1 MDETLPTV
9 PIARR
14 TAVRVPNA
22 VMTTVL
28 ATALATALTTGC
40 ASTSAAPE
48 SSAAAPPTTTTSST
62 SSPAPKH
69 PTTHPPAPSPAQI
82 RHKTAET
89 VAALE
94 RNEPHGSISVA
105 ALNTRT
111 GEKFTAGQSSGMWT
125 ASAYKLFVLET
136 LLLQQG
142 GPLTG
147 YDAGEAEPMIEN
159 SDNAAGYDLFLAA
172 GGNAGLSAAASRFGM
187 HHTVPG
193 ASDPTFT
200 RTSASDFLILV
211 RNLVDRHSPLTPA
224 ARRYALN
231 LMADVEA
238 DQRWGVSAAA
248 DKDTQFYIKNGWL
261 SIDDSNGPGET
272 DDGRWAVTSV
282 GVIKCRHQ
290 QLLMAVF
297 TEHQPDMGTGVRLV
311 EKLARAIAPA
321 VLTS

>member
-9 PIARR
+9 PIACR
-14 TAVRVPNA
+14 TAVRVVSA
-22 VMTTVL
+22 VVTTLL
-28 ATALATALTTGC
+28 ATALATGC
-40 ASTSAAPE
+40 TSTSATPG
-48 SSAAAPPTTTTSST
+48 SSSDAAAPRTTTSST
-62 SSPAPKH
+62 KDPAPAPK
-69 PTTHPPAPSPAQI
+69 TTHPPAPSPAQI
-82 RHKTAET
+82 RHKAAAT

-94 RNEPHGSISVA
+94 RKEPHGSISVA
-105 ALNTRT
+105 AVNTRT
-111 GEKFTAGQSSGMWT
+111 GQKFTAGQSSGMWT

-142 GPLTG
+142 APLTG
-147 YDAGEAEPMIEN
+147 YQAQQAATMIEN
-159 SDNAAGYDLFLAA
+159 SDNTAAYSLFLSA
-172 GGNAGLSAAASRFGM
+172 GGNGALEAAARRFGM

-200 RTSASDFLILV
+200 RTSASDYLILV

-224 ARRYALN
+224 ARRYALT

-248 DKDTQFYIKNGWL
+248 DKHTQFYNKNGWL
-261 SIDDSNGPGET
+261 SVDDSNGPGET

-282 GVIKCRHQ
+282 GIIKCHHQ